1 MLPIYTIYLNFLL
14 DGNGPEI
21 QILDMLLLHWSMA
34 CSGALLHIIQNN

>member
-1 MLPIYTIYLNFLL
+1 MLPICTIYLNFLL

-21 QILDMLLLHWSMA
+21 LRYAASAWSMA